1 MDLVTPNIG
10 IVFWTTLTFL
20 LLLLILGKFAWPVIT
35 KAIAKREAYIAD
47 SIKKADEVS
56 VQLESIKEERKA
68 ALAAAKEEANE
79 ILKEVKQLKDK
90 LIQEAKDQAKA
101 ESNKIIE
108 EAKITIEQE
117 KEKALKGIKNQV
129 ALISIDIASKVLKKS
144 LENDKVQQEYVN
156 TLLDDINVLKN

>member
-10 IVFWTTLTFL
+10 LVFWTTITFVIL
-20 LLLLILGKFAWPVIT
+20 LFILGKFAWPVIT

-47 SIKKADEVS
+47 SLKKADEVN
-56 VQLESIKEERKA
+56 VQLESIREERKV
-68 ALAAAKEEANE
+68 ALATAKEEANT
-79 ILKEVKQLKDK
+79 ILKEVNVLKEK

-101 ESNKIIE
+101 EATKIIA
-108 EAKITIEQE
+108 EAKASIEQE

-129 ALISIDIASKVLKKS
+129 ALISIDIAGKVLKKN

-156 TLLDDINVLKN
+156 TLLDDINALKN